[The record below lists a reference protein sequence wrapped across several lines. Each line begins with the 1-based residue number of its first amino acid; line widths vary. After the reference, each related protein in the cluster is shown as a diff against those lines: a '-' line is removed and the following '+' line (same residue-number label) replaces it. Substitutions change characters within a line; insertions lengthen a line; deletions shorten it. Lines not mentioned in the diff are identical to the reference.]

1 MSLVREENYTYA
13 FRGHYTPKA
22 WEEFSSHFPEYIVE
36 VVGQYSEDTP
46 NVVYF
51 DFYDS
56 DEDIDYAM
64 VILLSDD
71 DYALVPTVI
80 PAVDEDDSTSY
91 LDDWVNNATSG
102 DYTSIEDV
110 PAVESQGYYEG
121 WSLASGRQFDLVSSS
136 RTPYTIKDNSY
147 NLILGFNATWQLAVS

>member
-51 DFYDS
+51 EFESESGD
-56 DEDIDYAM
+56 DYHAI
-64 VILLSDD
+64 VFLLSDD

-80 PAVDEDDSTSY
+80 ELDGEEDSTSY

-147 NLILGFNATWQLAVS
+147 NLILGFNATWQVAIG